1 MTSRSC
7 KQTQTLP
14 QFTQYLAASAL
25 RLTGSSIRS
34 LKSFHGVTLSH
45 LHSVRLFISSFP
57 HFHLI
62 THIDHARLNV
72 VINLFSRLHEGLW

>member
-1 MTSRSC
+1 MTSRSY

-34 LKSFHGVTLSH
+34 LKSFHGVTLPH
-45 LHSVRLFISSFP
+45 LHSVRLSISSFS

-72 VINLFSRLHEGLW
+72 VINLLSRLHEGL